1 MKNIGFIVFLLF
13 CKIVF
18 AQKTD
23 SISNNNKLKII
34 VDVDS
39 NLVFNGAKISNQIK
53 NLIYP
58 ELKIGGYVSTY
69 FAWYDDE
76 TISNGFVQFPT
87 LAPRNKQF
95 ALNMALLSM
104 EYKSNHTRGN
114 IGLHFGDVS
123 ESIWPSNLKFI
134 QEANAGIKFLKRFWF
149 DAGFFKSHIG
159 IESFQSRENITSS
172 MSILSYHEPY
182 FFSGAKLTYLVND
195 KLTLQANVF
204 NGYSDYSDQNDNK
217 VFGFS
222 TVYTMN
228 DNFTLTY
235 NLLSSDES
243 PITANK
249 SHQRF
254 YNNFYILYFKKK
266 ITIGLELNYGTQK
279 NSLKT
284 DTTKTASVYS
294 GLIVAKYQLNSKIA
308 TYGRLEN
315 FSDKDQILSQTVDI
329 GKYINGTTIGLE
341 YKHQKNAV
349 LSAEWRVLQSDKLIF
364 KQGNYNINQRN
375 EFILCLDLWF

>member
-1 MKNIGFIVFLLF
+1 MKKVALIISLLF
-13 CKIVF
+13 LKSLS
-18 AQKTD
+18 AQELDTTT
-23 SISNNNKLKII
+23 NKLKII
-34 VDVDS
+34 FEPDS
-39 NLVFNGAKISNQIK
+39 NLVFSGTAINHHLKK
-53 NLIYP
+53 LVYP
-58 ELKIGGYVSTY
+58 EIKIGGYVSTY

-76 TISNGFVQFPT
+76 TKSNEFVQFPT

-104 EYKSNHTRGN
+104 EYNSKNTRGN

-123 ESIWPSNLKFI
+123 QSIWPENFKFV
-134 QEANAGIKFLKRFWF
+134 QEANAGIKFFKKFWL
-149 DAGFFKSHIG
+149 DAGFFKTHIG
-159 IESFQSRENITSS
+159 LESFQPRENITSS

-228 DNFTLTY
+228 NNFTLTY

-243 PITANK
+243 PTTANK
-249 SHQRF
+249 SYQRF
-254 YNNFYILYFKKK
+254 YNNFYLLYTKNKVTF
-266 ITIGLELNYGTQK
+266 GLELNYGTQK
-279 NSLKT
+279 NSLKI

-315 FSDKDQILSQTVDI
+315 FSDKDQILSQSVDI
-329 GKYINGTTIGLE
+329 GKYINGTTIGVE
-341 YKHQKNAV
+341 YKPQKNAA

-364 KQGNYNINQRN
+364 KQGNYNLNQRN

>member
-1 MKNIGFIVFLLF
+1 MKKVALIISLLF
-13 CKIVF
+13 LKNLS
-18 AQKTD
+18 AQELDTTT
-23 SISNNNKLKII
+23 NKLKII
-34 VDVDS
+34 FEPDS
-39 NLVFNGAKISNQIK
+39 NLVFSGTAINHHLKK
-53 NLIYP
+53 LVYP
-58 ELKIGGYVSTY
+58 EIKIGGYVSTY

-76 TISNGFVQFPT
+76 TKSNEFVQFPT

-104 EYKSNHTRGN
+104 EYTSKNTRGN

-123 ESIWPSNLKFI
+123 QSIWPENFKFV
-134 QEANAGIKFLKRFWF
+134 QEANAGIKFFKKFWL
-149 DAGFFKSHIG
+149 DAGFFKTHIG
-159 IESFQSRENITSS
+159 LESFQPRENITSS

-243 PITANK
+243 PTTANK
-249 SHQRF
+249 SYQRF
-254 YNNFYILYFKKK
+254 YNNFYLLYTKNKVTF
-266 ITIGLELNYGTQK
+266 GLELNYGTQK

-294 GLIVAKYQLNSKIA
+294 GLIVAKYRLNSKIA

-329 GKYINGTTIGLE
+329 GKYINGTTIGVE
-341 YKHQKNAV
+341 YKPQKNAA

-364 KQGNYNINQRN
+364 KQGNYNLNQRN

>member
-1 MKNIGFIVFLLF
+1 MKKVALIISFLFFKNLS
-13 CKIVF
+13 
-18 AQKTD
+18 AQEKDTTSD
-23 SISNNNKLKII
+23 KLKII
-34 VDVDS
+34 FEPDS
-39 NLVFNGAKISNQIK
+39 NLVFSGAAINHHLKK
-53 NLIYP
+53 LVYP
-58 ELKIGGYVSTY
+58 EIKIGGYVSTY

-76 TISNGFVQFPT
+76 TKPNEFVQFPT

-104 EYKSNHTRGN
+104 EYNSKNTRGN

-123 ESIWPSNLKFI
+123 QSIWPENFKFV
-134 QEANAGIKFLKRFWF
+134 QEANAGIKFFKKFWL
-149 DAGFFKSHIG
+149 DAGFFKTHIG
-159 IESFQSRENITSS
+159 LESFQPRQNITSS
-172 MSILSYHEPY
+172 MAILSYHEPY

-204 NGYSDYSDQNDNK
+204 NGYSDYSDQNDDK

-222 TVYTMN
+222 MVYTIN

-235 NLLSSDES
+235 NLLSSDEA
-243 PITANK
+243 PATATK
-249 SHQRF
+249 SHHRF
-254 YNNFYILYFKKK
+254 YNNFYLLYTKSKF
-266 ITIGLELNYGTQK
+266 TFGLELNYGTQK

-284 DTTKTASVYS
+284 DTTKIASVYS

-315 FSDKDQILSQTVDI
+315 FSDKNQILSQTVDI
-329 GKYINGTTIGLE
+329 GKYINGTTIGVE
-341 YKHQKNAV
+341 YKPQKNAA

-364 KQGNYNINQRN
+364 KQGNYNLNQRN

>member
-1 MKNIGFIVFLLF
+1 MKKVALIISLLF
-13 CKIVF
+13 LKNLS
-18 AQKTD
+18 AQELDTTT
-23 SISNNNKLKII
+23 NKLKII
-34 VDVDS
+34 FEPDS
-39 NLVFNGAKISNQIK
+39 NLVFSGTAINHHLKK
-53 NLIYP
+53 LVYP
-58 ELKIGGYVSTY
+58 EIKIGGYVSTY

-76 TISNGFVQFPT
+76 TKSNEFVQFPT

-104 EYKSNHTRGN
+104 EYNSKNTRGN

-123 ESIWPSNLKFI
+123 QSIWPENFKFV
-134 QEANAGIKFLKRFWF
+134 QEANAGIKIFKKFWL
-149 DAGFFKSHIG
+149 DAGFFKTHIG
-159 IESFQSRENITSS
+159 LESFQPRENITSS

-243 PITANK
+243 PTTANK
-249 SHQRF
+249 SYQRF
-254 YNNFYILYFKKK
+254 YNNFYLLYTKNKVTF
-266 ITIGLELNYGTQK
+266 GLELNYGTQK

-329 GKYINGTTIGLE
+329 GKYINGTTIGVE
-341 YKHQKNAV
+341 YKPQKNAA

-364 KQGNYNINQRN
+364 KQGYYNLNQRN

>member
-1 MKNIGFIVFLLF
+1 MKKVALIISLLF
-13 CKIVF
+13 LKNLS
-18 AQKTD
+18 AQELDTTT
-23 SISNNNKLKII
+23 NKLKII
-34 VDVDS
+34 FEPDS
-39 NLVFNGAKISNQIK
+39 NLVFSGTAINHHLKK
-53 NLIYP
+53 LVYP
-58 ELKIGGYVSTY
+58 EIKIGGYVSTY

-76 TISNGFVQFPT
+76 TKSNEFVQFPT
-87 LAPRNKQF
+87 LAPRNRQF

-104 EYKSNHTRGN
+104 EYNSKNTRGN

-123 ESIWPSNLKFI
+123 QSIWPENFKFV
-134 QEANAGIKFLKRFWF
+134 QEANAGIKIFKKFWL
-149 DAGFFKSHIG
+149 DAGFFKTHIG
-159 IESFQSRENITSS
+159 LESFQPRENITSS

-243 PITANK
+243 PTAANK
-249 SHQRF
+249 SYQRF
-254 YNNFYILYFKKK
+254 YNNFYLLYTKNKVTF
-266 ITIGLELNYGTQK
+266 GLELNYGTQK

-329 GKYINGTTIGLE
+329 GKYINGTTIGVE
-341 YKHQKNAV
+341 YKPQKNAAF
-349 LSAEWRVLQSDKLIF
+349 SAEWRVLQSEKLIF
-364 KQGNYNINQRN
+364 KQGNYNLNQRN

>member
-1 MKNIGFIVFLLF
+1 MKKVALIISLLF
-13 CKIVF
+13 LKSLS
-18 AQKTD
+18 AQELDTTT
-23 SISNNNKLKII
+23 NKLKII
-34 VDVDS
+34 FEPDS
-39 NLVFNGAKISNQIK
+39 NLVFSGTAINHHLKK
-53 NLIYP
+53 LVYP
-58 ELKIGGYVSTY
+58 EIKIGGYVSTY

-76 TISNGFVQFPT
+76 TKSNEFVQFPT

-104 EYKSNHTRGN
+104 EYNSKNTRGN
-114 IGLHFGDVS
+114 VGLHFGDVS
-123 ESIWPSNLKFI
+123 QSIWPENFKFV
-134 QEANAGIKFLKRFWF
+134 QEANAGIKFFKKFWL
-149 DAGFFKSHIG
+149 DAGFFKTHIG
-159 IESFQSRENITSS
+159 LESFQPRENITSS

-228 DNFTLTY
+228 NNFTLTY

-243 PITANK
+243 PTTANK
-249 SHQRF
+249 SYQRF
-254 YNNFYILYFKKK
+254 YHNFYLLYTKNKVTF
-266 ITIGLELNYGTQK
+266 GLELNYGTQK
-279 NSLKT
+279 NSLKI

-329 GKYINGTTIGLE
+329 GEYINGTTIGVE
-341 YKHQKNAV
+341 YKPQKNAA

-364 KQGNYNINQRN
+364 KQGNYNLNQRN